1 MFYGTFQHT
10 VDAKGRMFVPAR
22 LREVLGQEFYVTI
35 SGEDCLMVYSQEMWN
50 SALERLRSMSQED
63 QMALRPLFASAAQCA
78 PDAQGRI
85 PLTQD
90 LRDFAGLKK
99 NVTIVG
105 TGLYVQ
111 IWDSEKYQ
119 PTENVE
125 REKENIKAAIRKL
138 SF

>member
-35 SGEDCLMVYSQEMWN
+35 SAEDCLMVYSQEMWN
-50 SALERLRSMSQED
+50 SALERLKSMSQED
-63 QMALRPLFASAAQCA
+63 QMSLRPLFASATQCA

-85 PLTQD
+85 ALPQD
-90 LRDFAGLKK
+90 LRDFVGLQK

-111 IWDSEKYQ
+111 IWDSDKYR
-119 PTENVE
+119 PTESTE